1 MASNNNLKDQILAL
15 FPDNN
20 NFEITAADI
29 RTYVEAIFSDKEVVV
44 IKLRNLSDLAANNAN
59 IYEGSL
65 VVIYQDAD
73 PNNVG
78 IYLSTTNQPTSPSEL
93 IQVSKVAGA
102 FDGAYE
108 RGGLAF
114 DPLKYYLVGDIVSY
128 QNNAFIC
135 IQNTPIPAGSWD
147 GTYWVLISSGNI
159 SVIDSLNSTSSTD
172 ALSANQGRVLNETK
186 EDKLPPGNAGY
197 VLTLD
202 VDGITK
208 LWQPTIPGAIEWQ
221 SNIMYNKNTL
231 VSYNGYMYKAL
242 QTNRG
247 NQPDIS
253 PTYWENVL
261 LPDVPNDGRV
271 YWRKYKQ
278 WTSTADYGEYL

>member
-1 MASNNNLKDQILAL
+1 MASSNNTKDQILAL

-20 NFEITAADI
+20 NFEIAAADM
-29 RTYVEAIFSDKEVVV
+29 RTYVEAIFSDKEVII
-44 IKLRNLSDLAANNAN
+44 IKIKSIADLAANNAN

-65 VVIYQDAD
+65 VVIYNDID
-73 PNNVG
+73 NNNVG
-78 IYLSTTNQPTSPSEL
+78 IYLSTTNQPTDISEL
-93 IQVSKVAGA
+93 IQISKITGVS
-102 FDGAYE
+102 DGSFE

-135 IQNTPIPAGSWD
+135 IQNTPIPAGQWD

-159 SVIDSLNSTSSTD
+159 NVIDHLNSASSVD
-172 ALSANQGRVLNETK
+172 ALSANQGKVLNEIK
-186 EDKLPPGNAGY
+186 EDKLPSGSAGY

-208 LWQPTIPGAIEWQ
+208 LWQPTIPGAIEWDN
-221 SNIMYNKNTL
+221 NIMYNKDAL
-231 VSYNGYMYKAL
+231 ASYGGYMYKAL
-242 QTNRG
+242 QTNKG
-247 NQPDIS
+247 NQPDAS
-253 PTYWENVL
+253 LAFWENVL